1 MTQRIGLTL
10 GNGSARGLA
19 HIGVLKALEEKNIK
33 IDFIAGSSIGAL
45 IGAAYASGMSVE
57 RMEELALEIDLKK
70 IAQLF
75 ISKPAFTGLINGKS
89 IKNYILS
96 HIGNPDFSQLKIPFV
111 AAATDIDTGETVVL
125 NKGSVVDAVRASI
138 SIPGIFA
145 PVKMNNRL
153 LIDGGVTLPLPIR
166 LVKEMGGEKI
176 IAVNVIPQPGKRKT
190 SLNNSSSNN
199 DFLGIKMVLKK
210 GTNKLVSSWNLIGI
224 LMQSI
229 LILENTLIR
238 TEIASQRPDVL
249 IEPDVSSIK
258 IFDFY
263 RGKEVVDSGYKA
275 AIKILNRR

>member
-10 GNGSARGLA
+10 GSGSARGLA
-19 HIGVLKALEEKNIK
+19 HIGILKALDERNIK
-33 IDFIAGSSIGAL
+33 IDFIAGSSMGAL
-45 IGAAYASGMSVE
+45 IGAAYASGMSVG

-70 IAQLF
+70 IAQLL
-75 ISKPAFTGLINGKS
+75 ISKPALTGLINGKS
-89 IKNYILS
+89 IKNYLLS
-96 HIGNPDFSQLKIPFV
+96 HIGNIDFSQLEIPFV
-111 AAATDIDTGETVVL
+111 ATATDIDTGETVVL

-153 LIDGGVTLPLPIR
+153 LIDGGITLPLPIR

-190 SLNNSSSNN
+190 SLNNSSSSN
-199 DFLGIKMVLKK
+199 DFLGIKMMLKK
-210 GTNKLVSSWNLIGI
+210 GKNKLVSSWNLIGI

-249 IEPDVSSIK
+249 VEPDVSSIK
-258 IFDFY
+258 IFDFH
-263 RGKEVVDSGYKA
+263 RGKEAVDSGYKA
-275 AIKILNRR
+275 AIEVLNRR

>member
-10 GNGSARGLA
+10 GSGSARGLA
-19 HIGVLKALEEKNIK
+19 HIGILKALDERNIK
-33 IDFIAGSSIGAL
+33 IDFIAGSSMGAL
-45 IGAAYASGMSVE
+45 IGAAYASGMSVG

-70 IAQLF
+70 IAQLL
-75 ISKPAFTGLINGKS
+75 ISKPALTGLINGKS
-89 IKNYILS
+89 IKNYLLS
-96 HIGNPDFSQLKIPFV
+96 HIGNIDFSQLEIPFV
-111 AAATDIDTGETVVL
+111 ATATDIDTGETVVL

-153 LIDGGVTLPLPIR
+153 LIDGGITLPLPIR

-190 SLNNSSSNN
+190 SLNNSSSSN
-199 DFLGIKMVLKK
+199 DFLGIKMMLKK
-210 GTNKLVSSWNLIGI
+210 GKNKLVSSWNLIGI

-258 IFDFY
+258 IFDFH
-263 RGKEVVDSGYKA
+263 RGKEAVDSGYKA
-275 AIKILNRR
+275 AIEVLNRR

>member
-166 LVKEMGGEKI
+166 LVKEMG
-176 IAVNVIPQPGKRKT
+176 VKR
-190 SLNNSSSNN
+190 
-199 DFLGIKMVLKK
+199 
-210 GTNKLVSSWNLIGI
+210 
-224 LMQSI
+224 
-229 LILENTLIR
+229 
-238 TEIASQRPDVL
+238 
-249 IEPDVSSIK
+249 
-258 IFDFY
+258 
-263 RGKEVVDSGYKA
+263 
-275 AIKILNRR
+275 

>member
-10 GNGSARGLA
+10 GSGSARGLA
-19 HIGVLKALEEKNIK
+19 HIGVLKALKERNIK
-33 IDFIAGSSIGAL
+33 IDFIAGSSMGAL
-45 IGAAYASGMSVE
+45 IGAAYASGMSVG

-70 IAQLF
+70 IAQLL
-75 ISKPAFTGLINGKS
+75 ISKPALTGLINGKS
-89 IKNYILS
+89 IKNYLLS
-96 HIGNPDFSQLKIPFV
+96 HIGNIDFSQLEIPFV
-111 AAATDIDTGETVVL
+111 ATATDIDTGETVVL

-153 LIDGGVTLPLPIR
+153 LIDGGITLPLPIR

-190 SLNNSSSNN
+190 SLNNSSSSN
-199 DFLGIKMVLKK
+199 DFLGIKMMLKK

-258 IFDFY
+258 IFDFH
-263 RGKEVVDSGYKA
+263 RGKEAVDSGYKA
-275 AIKILNRR
+275 AIKVLNRR

>member
-10 GNGSARGLA
+10 GSGSARGLA
-19 HIGVLKALEEKNIK
+19 HIGILKALDERNIK
-33 IDFIAGSSIGAL
+33 IDFIAGSSMGAL
-45 IGAAYASGMSVE
+45 IGAAYASGMSVG

-70 IAQLF
+70 IAQLL
-75 ISKPAFTGLINGKS
+75 ISKPALTGLINGKS
-89 IKNYILS
+89 IKNYLLS
-96 HIGNPDFSQLKIPFV
+96 HIGNIDFSQLEIPFV
-111 AAATDIDTGETVVL
+111 ATATDIDTGETVVL

-153 LIDGGVTLPLPIR
+153 LIDGGITLPLPIR

-190 SLNNSSSNN
+190 SLNNSSSSN
-199 DFLGIKMVLKK
+199 DFLGIKTMLKK
-210 GTNKLVSSWNLIGI
+210 GKNKLVSSWNLIGI

-258 IFDFY
+258 IFDFH
-263 RGKEVVDSGYKA
+263 RGKEAVDSGYAA
-275 AIKILNRR
+275 AIEVLNRR